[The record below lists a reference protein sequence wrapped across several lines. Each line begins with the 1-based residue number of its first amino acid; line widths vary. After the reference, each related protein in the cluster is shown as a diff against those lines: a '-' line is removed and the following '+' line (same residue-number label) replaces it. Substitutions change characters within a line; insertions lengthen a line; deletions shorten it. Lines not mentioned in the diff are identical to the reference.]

1 MSYSNQKILRIVK
14 PKYEREFLQVGIT
27 EWQNAYKVL
36 TPSAFAIYLY
46 LASNADGFCLEL
58 SQKAIENSLGIK
70 KTAYFEAVKQLES
83 KGYIQPISGNM
94 FYFLLSANSV
104 KTENSGNTENS
115 GKTELAGEQLVR
127 KNEQSIPETRIE
139 NSGKTDE
146 SVRFYDREIDNINN
160 KDKIKNKIEEKER
173 IEERLEERG
182 AATPPASAEI
192 SEIQKNQMIDF
203 SEIQKNAEKTE
214 KAENAEIEET
224 KTQEEPRRLEE
235 TSISHWDKD
244 NPNVIGEIDN
254 EKDLIAYLEILF
266 GDHLTSKVKS
276 QLQVALKTMS
286 AKEIARFYFYCDQ
299 KEHRKFLRGSE
310 MTLGLLQFDDIKE
323 RANTYWTNLDNRK
336 KQFAKDYNLWQLDQ
350 KVISVKLPPRKEKK
364 LAFTKEKIEAMV

>member
-104 KTENSGNTENS
+104 KTENSG
-115 GKTELAGEQLVR
+115 KTELAGEQLVR

-182 AATPPASAEI
+182 AAAPPASAEI
-192 SEIQKNQMIDF
+192 SEIQKNQVIEN
-203 SEIQKNAEKTE
+203 SEIQKKAE
-214 KAENAEIEET
+214 KAENAET
-224 KTQEEPRRLEE
+224 KAQEEPRRLEE
-235 TSISHWDKD
+235 TTINYWNRSELG
-244 NPNVIGEIDN
+244 VIGEIDN

-266 GDHLTSKVKS
+266 GGQLTSKVKS

-286 AKEIARFYFYCDQ
+286 AKQIARFYFYCDQ
-299 KEHRKFLRGSE
+299 KEHRNFLKCSQ

-323 RANTYWTNLDNRK
+323 RANTYWTNFDNRK

-350 KVISVKLPPRKEKK
+350 KEIIVKIPQKK
-364 LAFTKEKIEAMV
+364 PTKRRAYTKEEIEAMV

>member
-70 KTAYFEAVKQLES
+70 KTAYFEAVKQLEG

-104 KTENSGNTENS
+104 KTENSGNTE
-115 GKTELAGEQLVR
+115 LAGEQLVR
-127 KNEQSIPETRIE
+127 KSGQSIPETRKE
-139 NSGKTDE
+139 NSVKTDE

-160 KDKIKNKIEEKER
+160 DIDKIKNKIEEKER
-173 IEERLEERG
+173 IEERLEEG
-182 AATPPASAEI
+182 AAAPPASAEI
-192 SEIQKNQMIDF
+192 SEIQ
-203 SEIQKNAEKTE
+203 ENAEKTE
-214 KAENAEIEET
+214 NVEIEET
-224 KTQEEPRRLEE
+224 KPQEEPRHSEE
-235 TSISHWDKD
+235 TTINYQDRSELG
-244 NPNVIGEIDN
+244 VIGEIDN

-266 GDHLTSKVKS
+266 SGQLTSKVKG

-286 AKEIARFYFYCDQ
+286 AKQIARFYFYCDQ
-299 KEHRKFLRGSE
+299 KEHRKFLKCSE

-336 KQFAKDYNLWQLDQ
+336 KQFAKEYNLWQLGQ
-350 KVISVKLPPRKEKK
+350 KEIVVKAPQKK
-364 LAFTKEKIEAMV
+364 ATKRRAYTKEEIEAMV

>member
-139 NSGKTDE
+139 NSVKTDE

-160 KDKIKNKIEEKER
+160 KDKIKNKIEKKER

-224 KTQEEPRRLEE
+224 KTKEEPRRLEE
-235 TSISHWDKD
+235 TSISRLNKD

-266 GDHLTSKVKS
+266 GGQLTSKVKS

-286 AKEIARFYFYCDQ
+286 AKQIARFYFYCDQ
-299 KEHRKFLRGSE
+299 KEHRNFLKCSQ

-323 RANTYWTNLDNRK
+323 RANTYWTNFDNRK

-364 LAFTKEKIEAMV
+364 LAFTKEEIEAMV

>member
-46 LASNADGFCLEL
+46 LASNTNGFCLEL

-70 KTAYFEAVKQLES
+70 KTAYFEAVKQLEG

-94 FYFLLSANSV
+94 FCFLLSANSV
-104 KTENSGNTENS
+104 KTENSRN
-115 GKTELAGEQLVR
+115 TELAGEQLVR
-127 KNEQSIPETRIE
+127 KSGQSIPETRIE
-139 NSGKTDE
+139 NSVKTDE

-182 AATPPASAEI
+182 AATPPATTE
-192 SEIQKNQMIDF
+192 N

-214 KAENAEIEET
+214 NGEIEET
-224 KTQEEPRRLEE
+224 KPQEGPRHLEE
-235 TSISHWDKD
+235 TTINYGDRSELG
-244 NPNVIGEIDN
+244 VIGEIDN

-266 GDHLTSKVKS
+266 GGQLTSKVKS

-286 AKEIARFYFYCDQ
+286 AKQIARFYFYCDQ
-299 KEHRKFLRGSE
+299 KEHRKFLRCSE

-350 KVISVKLPPRKEKK
+350 KEIIVKAPQTKHTKRR
-364 LAFTKEKIEAMV
+364 AYTKEEIEAMV

>member
-27 EWQNAYKVL
+27 EWQNAYKEL

-70 KTAYFEAVKQLES
+70 KTAYFEAVKQLEG

-104 KTENSGNTENS
+104 KTEIS
-115 GKTELAGEQLVR
+115 GKTELASEQLVR
-127 KNEQSIPETRIE
+127 KNEQSIPEIRIE
-139 NSGKTDE
+139 NSVKTDE

-160 KDKIKNKIEEKER
+160 NIDKIKNKIEEKER

-182 AATPPASAEI
+182 AATPPASAEN
-192 SEIQKNQMIDF
+192 SEIQKI
-203 SEIQKNAEKTE
+203 
-214 KAENAEIEET
+214 AEIEET
-224 KTQEEPRRLEE
+224 KIQEEPRRLEE
-235 TSISHWDKD
+235 TTINYWDRSELGI
-244 NPNVIGEIDN
+244 IGEIDN

-266 GDHLTSKVKS
+266 SGQLTSKVKG

-286 AKEIARFYFYCDQ
+286 AKQIARFYFYCDQ
-299 KEHRKFLRGSE
+299 IEHRNFLKCSE
-310 MTLGLLQFDDIKE
+310 MTLGLLQFADIKE

-336 KQFAKDYNLWQLDQ
+336 KQFAKEYNLWQLGQ
-350 KVISVKLPPRKEKK
+350 KEIVVKAPQKK
-364 LAFTKEKIEAMV
+364 PTKRRTYTKEEIEAMV

>member
-182 AATPPASAEI
+182 AAAPPATTE
-192 SEIQKNQMIDF
+192 F
-203 SEIQKNAEKTE
+203 SEIQK
-214 KAENAEIEET
+214 KAENAEIEEKTEIEET
-224 KTQEEPRRLEE
+224 KPQEEPRRLEE
-235 TSISHWDKD
+235 TSISRLNKD

-266 GDHLTSKVKS
+266 GGQLTSKVKS

-286 AKEIARFYFYCDQ
+286 AKQIARFYFYCDQ

-323 RANTYWTNLDNRK
+323 RANTYWTNFDNRK

-364 LAFTKEKIEAMV
+364 LAFTKEEIEAMV

>member
-58 SQKAIENSLGIK
+58 SQKAIEDALGIK
-70 KTAYFEAVKQLES
+70 KTAYFEAVKQLEG

-94 FYFLLSANSV
+94 FYFLSANSV
-104 KTENSGNTENS
+104 KTENSGNTE
-115 GKTELAGEQLVR
+115 LAGEQLVR
-127 KNEQSIPETRIE
+127 KSGQSIPETWIE
-139 NSGKTDE
+139 NSVKTDE

-160 KDKIKNKIEEKER
+160 DIDKVKNKIEEKER
-173 IEERLEERG
+173 IEERLEEG
-182 AATPPASAEI
+182 AAAPPASAEI
-192 SEIQKNQMIDF
+192 SEIQ
-203 SEIQKNAEKTE
+203 
-214 KAENAEIEET
+214 ENAEIEET

-235 TSISHWDKD
+235 TTINYWDRSELGI
-244 NPNVIGEIDN
+244 IGEIDN

-266 GDHLTSKVKS
+266 SGQLTSKVKG

-286 AKEIARFYFYCDQ
+286 AKQIARFFFYCDQ
-299 KEHRKFLRGSE
+299 IEHRKFLKCSE
-310 MTLGLLQFDDIKE
+310 MTLGLLQFADIKE

-336 KQFAKDYNLWQLDQ
+336 KQFAKEYNLWQLDQ
-350 KVISVKLPPRKEKK
+350 KEIIVKAPQKK
-364 LAFTKEKIEAMV
+364 PTKRRAYTKEEIEAMV

>member
-70 KTAYFEAVKQLES
+70 KTAYFEAVQQLES

-104 KTENSGNTENS
+104 KTENSGNTE
-115 GKTELAGEQLVR
+115 LAGEQIVR
-127 KNEQSIPETRIE
+127 KSGQSIPETRIE

-182 AATPPASAEI
+182 AAAQPASTEI

-203 SEIQKNAEKTE
+203 SEIQKKV
-214 KAENAEIEET
+214 EIEET
-224 KTQEEPRRLEE
+224 KTKEEPRRLEE
-235 TSISHWDKD
+235 TSISRLNKD

-266 GDHLTSKVKS
+266 GGQLTSKVKS

-286 AKEIARFYFYCDQ
+286 AKQIARFYFYCDQ
-299 KEHRKFLRGSE
+299 KEHRNFLKCSE

-350 KVISVKLPPRKEKK
+350 KEIIVKLPPRKEKK
-364 LAFTKEKIEAMV
+364 LAFTKEEIEAMV

>member
-70 KTAYFEAVKQLES
+70 KTAYFEAVKQLEG

-104 KTENSGNTENS
+104 KTENSVN
-115 GKTELAGEQLVR
+115 TELASEQLVR
-127 KNEQSIPETRIE
+127 KNEQSIPETQIE

-160 KDKIKNKIEEKER
+160 NIDKIKNKIEEKER

-182 AATPPASAEI
+182 AAAPPASAEI
-192 SEIQKNQMIDF
+192 SEIQ
-203 SEIQKNAEKTE
+203 
-214 KAENAEIEET
+214 ENAEIEET

-235 TSISHWDKD
+235 TTINYWDRSELG
-244 NPNVIGEIDN
+244 VIGEIDN

-266 GDHLTSKVKS
+266 GGQLTSKVKS

-286 AKEIARFYFYCDQ
+286 AKQTARFYFYCDQ
-299 KEHRKFLRGSE
+299 KEHRKFLRYSE

-336 KQFAKDYNLWQLDQ
+336 KQFAKNYNLWQLDQ
-350 KVISVKLPPRKEKK
+350 KEIIVKAPQNKHTKRR
-364 LAFTKEKIEAMV
+364 AYTKEEIEAMV

>member
-104 KTENSGNTENS
+104 KTENSGNTE
-115 GKTELAGEQLVR
+115 LAGEQLVR

-182 AATPPASAEI
+182 AATPPATTEN
-192 SEIQKNQMIDF
+192 SEIQK
-203 SEIQKNAEKTE
+203 
-214 KAENAEIEET
+214 KAENAENAET
-224 KTQEEPRRLEE
+224 KAQEEPRRLEE
-235 TSISHWDKD
+235 TTINYWNRSELG
-244 NPNVIGEIDN
+244 VIGEIDN

-266 GDHLTSKVKS
+266 GGQLTSKVKS

-286 AKEIARFYFYCDQ
+286 AKQIARFYFYCDQ

-323 RANTYWTNLDNRK
+323 RANTYWTNFDNRK

-350 KVISVKLPPRKEKK
+350 KEIIVKIPQKK
-364 LAFTKEKIEAMV
+364 PTKRRAYTLEEIEAMA

>member
-70 KTAYFEAVKQLES
+70 KTAYFEAVKQLEG

-94 FYFLLSANSV
+94 FYFLLSANSA
-104 KTENSGNTENS
+104 KTEIS
-115 GKTELAGEQLVR
+115 GKAELASEQPVR

-139 NSGKTDE
+139 NSVKTDE
-146 SVRFYDREIDNINN
+146 SVRFYDREIDNINDN
-160 KDKIKNKIEEKER
+160 IDKIKNKIEEKER
-173 IEERLEERG
+173 IEERLEEG
-182 AATPPASAEI
+182 AAAPPASAEI
-192 SEIQKNQMIDF
+192 SEIQKI
-203 SEIQKNAEKTE
+203 T
-214 KAENAEIEET
+214 EIEET
-224 KTQEEPRRLEE
+224 KTQEEPRRLEK
-235 TSISHWDKD
+235 TTINYWDRSELGI
-244 NPNVIGEIDN
+244 IGEIDN

-266 GDHLTSKVKS
+266 SGQLTSKVKG

-286 AKEIARFYFYCDQ
+286 AKQIARFYFYCDQ
-299 KEHRKFLRGSE
+299 IEHRKFLKCSE

-336 KQFAKDYNLWQLDQ
+336 KQFAKEYNLWQLGQ
-350 KVISVKLPPRKEKK
+350 KEIVVKAPQKKATKRRAYTKKE
-364 LAFTKEKIEAMV
+364 IEAMV

>member
-70 KTAYFEAVKQLES
+70 KTAYFEAVKQLEG

-104 KTENSGNTENS
+104 KTENSGNTE
-115 GKTELAGEQLVR
+115 LAGEQIVR

-139 NSGKTDE
+139 NSVKTDE

-182 AATPPASAEI
+182 AAAPPATTEN

-203 SEIQKNAEKTE
+203 SEIQK
-214 KAENAEIEET
+214 NAEIEET

-266 GDHLTSKVKS
+266 RGQLTSKVKY
-276 QLQVALKTMS
+276 QLQEYLKVIP
-286 AKEIARFYFYCDQ
+286 AKGIARFYFYCDQ
-299 KEHRKFLRGSE
+299 KENWKIRKGSE
-310 MTLGLLQFDDIKE
+310 MTLGLLQYKDIKE
-323 RANTYWTNLDNRK
+323 RANSYWTALENK
-336 KQFAKDYNLWQLDQ
+336 KKIISKEIMNTSE

-364 LAFTKEKIEAMV
+364 LTFTKEEIEAMV

>member
-104 KTENSGNTENS
+104 KTENSGNTE
-115 GKTELAGEQLVR
+115 LAGEQIVR
-127 KNEQSIPETRIE
+127 KSGQGIPETRIE

-192 SEIQKNQMIDF
+192 SEIQK
-203 SEIQKNAEKTE
+203 
-214 KAENAEIEET
+214 KAENAET
-224 KTQEEPRRLEE
+224 KTQEEPRHSEE
-235 TSISHWDKD
+235 TTINYWDRSELG
-244 NPNVIGEIDN
+244 VIGEIDN

-266 GDHLTSKVKS
+266 GDHLTSKVKG

-286 AKEIARFYFYCDQ
+286 AKQIARFYFYCDQ
-299 KEHRKFLRGSE
+299 KEHRKFLRCSE

-350 KVISVKLPPRKEKK
+350 KEIIVKAPQKK
-364 LAFTKEKIEAMV
+364 PTKRRAYTKEEIEAMV

>member
-14 PKYEREFLQVGIT
+14 SKYEREFLQVGIT
-27 EWQNAYKVL
+27 EWQNAYKEL

-104 KTENSGNTENS
+104 KTEIS
-115 GKTELAGEQLVR
+115 GKTELASEQLVR
-127 KNEQSIPETRIE
+127 KNEQSITETQIE

-160 KDKIKNKIEEKER
+160 NIDKIKNKIEEKER
-173 IEERLEERG
+173 IEERLEDRG
-182 AATPPASAEI
+182 AATPPASAEN
-192 SEIQKNQMIDF
+192 SEIQ
-203 SEIQKNAEKTE
+203 
-214 KAENAEIEET
+214 ENAEIEET

-235 TSISHWDKD
+235 TTINYWDRSELGI
-244 NPNVIGEIDN
+244 IGEIDN

-266 GDHLTSKVKS
+266 GDQLTSKVKG

-286 AKEIARFYFYCDQ
+286 AKQIARFFFYCDQ
-299 KEHRKFLRGSE
+299 IEHRKFLKCSE

-350 KVISVKLPPRKEKK
+350 KEIIVKAPQNKHTKRR
-364 LAFTKEKIEAMV
+364 AYTKEEIEAMV